1 MYLIIKW
8 IRMENLTTIF
18 YEVTFIDELAII
30 HFKSDVFELLCN
42 RNNSDSFFETL
53 DNLERNHKIKA
64 LLYTNEPEC
73 FGEKVYD
80 KFLNKIMFEETI
92 SNDAESSN
100 FDDRELRI
108 REIITLNR
116 FVKYIK
122 DYKKLSF
129 TALRGS
135 IVTPFFGLTLATD
148 MRYLTP
154 EAYFSLAHN
163 KHGLHPSGGLP
174 YFLVNQ
180 LGHNKTIELLF
191 SEKVTAVEALELGL
205 INKIIPEDNFLDKV
219 INEIKMITRFNES
232 VLNSTRKL
240 TSIVQNS
247 LSEYLDFEE
256 IYKG

>member
-1 MYLIIKW
+1 
-8 IRMENLTTIF
+8 MENLTTNF
-18 YEVTFIDELAII
+18 YEVTLRDKLAII
-30 HFKSDVFELLCN
+30 LFKSDVFELLCN
-42 RNNSDSFFETL
+42 RNNSDSFFEIL
-53 DNLERNHKIKA
+53 KNIEGDHKIKA
-64 LLYTNEPEC
+64 MVFTNEPEC

-92 SNDAESSN
+92 SNDSESLN
-100 FDDRELRI
+100 FNNRDLRI
-108 REIITLNR
+108 KEIITLNR

-154 EAYFSLAHN
+154 EAHFSLAHN

-180 LGHNKTIELLF
+180 LGHNKAIELLF

-205 INKIIPEDNFLDKV
+205 INKIIPEDDFLDSV
-219 INEIKMITRFNES
+219 VNEIKRITRLNET

-240 TSIVQNS
+240 TSIVQNT
-247 LSEYLDFEE
+247 LSEYLNFEE
-256 IYKG
+256 IYKP